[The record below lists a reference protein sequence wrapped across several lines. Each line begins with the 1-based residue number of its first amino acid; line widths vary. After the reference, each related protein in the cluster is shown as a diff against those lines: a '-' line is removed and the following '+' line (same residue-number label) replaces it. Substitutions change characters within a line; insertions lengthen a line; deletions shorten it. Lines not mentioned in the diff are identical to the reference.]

1 MTMKQQSPAPA
12 PQATSDLRRTIH
24 IFTDGACS
32 NNGRANASGG
42 WAAILV
48 NTEGERLKI
57 SGKLT
62 GDEITN
68 NRAELTAVIEGLSA
82 LKRPADVILATDS
95 KYVADGATTWLAS
108 WKHKGWKTAAGKP
121 VKNVDLWQRLDALL
135 EIHAVAFE
143 WVKGHSGHPENELAD
158 SLACAACDG
167 KVAREYG

>member
-1 MTMKQQSPAPA
+1 MK
-12 PQATSDLRRTIH
+12 RTIL

-48 NTEGERLKI
+48 NPEGECLKI
-57 SGKLT
+57 ASKLT

-82 LKRPADVILATDS
+82 LKRPADVILTTDS

-108 WKHKGWKTAAGKP
+108 WKRNGWKTATGKP

-135 EIHAVAFE
+135 QIHIVRFD
-143 WVKGHSGHPENELAD
+143 WVRGHSGHPENELAD
-158 SLACAACDG
+158 TLAQAACYG
-167 KVAREYG
+167 QVVRERG